1 MMGANCLEVEWAMA
15 CGVSSLRSAF
25 SDEEASGEEGKWGRG
40 VAWVLKGRSGG
51 LACCQVHLPA
61 IGGDGRW
68 LQRAATSTEEV
79 AGGEF
84 RGERRWDA
92 SRQG

>member
-1 MMGANCLEVEWAMA
+1 MA
-15 CGVSSLRSAF
+15 CDVSSLRSAF
-25 SDEEASGEEGKWGRG
+25 FGEEASGEEGKWGRG
-40 VAWVLKGRSGG
+40 VVWVLKGHLGR
-51 LACCQVHLPA
+51 LACCQACLPV

-79 AGGEF
+79 ASGEF
-84 RGERRWDA
+84 RGGRRWDA